1 MVHPVFQ
8 MVNHVFH
15 ADGEYL
21 YYWDWGPGGGA
32 NWMIGPEIGGTNR
45 YRTPCHFRYIFS
57 YSKINFEFEKK
68 PESVTAGAHGTV
80 EWSDF

>member
-1 MVHPVFQ
+1 

-21 YYWDWGPGGGA
+21 YYWYWGPGGGA

-57 YSKINFEFEKK
+57 YSEINFEFEKSEIK
-68 PESVTAGAHGTV
+68 QKVAGVGPFLKIKQ
-80 EWSDF
+80 SIS